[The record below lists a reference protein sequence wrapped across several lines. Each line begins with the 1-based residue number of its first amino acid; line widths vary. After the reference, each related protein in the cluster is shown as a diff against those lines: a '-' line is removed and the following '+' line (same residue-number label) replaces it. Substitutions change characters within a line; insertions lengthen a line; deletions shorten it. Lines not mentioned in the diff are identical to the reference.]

1 MKEYYVFLG
10 SFGSGKSEL
19 AINFALQKALQN
31 PPCTLV
37 DVDVVNPYFRS
48 SERGDLL
55 RQSGIRLISPPYALQ
70 KIEIMSLSP
79 EVYSAFAQPDG
90 TVIFDAGGDP
100 VGAVSLGQYYSYF
113 RNIICPTDTI
123 SYPGHPAPDFLHSQ
137 RTECAALSVFMVINP
152 FRPLAETAKKAY
164 ALMEQIQIASR
175 LKVTGLINNA
185 NLVNET
191 TAQELKIGYDVVREL
206 SEMTKIPVY
215 ATCGT
220 KQVLDDFLSFAE
232 TSGLDPSYIGTPIPI
247 DIIMHRT
254 WNKFLKEGL

>member
-1 MKEYYVFLG
+1 MKEYFVFLG

-19 AINFALQKALQN
+19 AINLALQKALKN

-79 EVYSAFAQPDG
+79 EVYSAFAQPGG

-100 VGAVSLGQYYSYF
+100 VGAVSLGQYYSHF
-113 RNIICPTDTI
+113 QNITGD
-123 SYPGHPAPDFLHSQ
+123 A
-137 RTECAALSVFMVINP
+137 RLSVYMIINP
-152 FRPLAETAKKAY
+152 FRPLAETAEKAH
-164 ALMEQIQIASR
+164 ALMGQIQIASR
-175 LKVTGLINNA
+175 LKITGLINNA

-191 TAQELKIGYDVVREL
+191 TVQELKTGYDVVKEL
-206 SEMTKIPVY
+206 SERTGVPVW
-215 ATCGT
+215 GT
-220 KQVLDDFLSFAE
+220 AGTAHVLDDFLTFANN
-232 TSGLDPSYIGTPIPI
+232 SGLNSKYIGTPIPI
-247 DIIMHRT
+247 QITMHRT

>member
-19 AINFALQKALQN
+19 AINLALQKAAAN

-55 RQSGIRLISPPYALQ
+55 CKSGVRLISPPFALQ

-100 VGAVSLGQYYSYF
+100 VGAVSLGQY
-113 RNIICPTDTI
+113 
-123 SYPGHPAPDFLHSQ
+123 HSHFQ
-137 RTECAALSVFMVINP
+137 HIPSDQLSVFMVINP
-152 FRPLAETAKKAY
+152 FRPLAETAEKAR
-164 ALMEQIQIASR
+164 ALVEQIQIASR
-175 LKVTGLINNA
+175 LKITGLINNA

-191 TAQELKIGYDVVREL
+191 TIHELQYGYEITKKL
-206 SEMTKIPVY
+206 SEITGIPVF
-215 ATCGT
+215 GT
-220 KQVLDDFLSFAE
+220 AGMRHVLDEFASLAQ
-232 TSGLDPSYIGTPIPI
+232 TSGLNPDYIGRWIPI
-247 DIIMHRT
+247 DVTMHRT
-254 WNKFLKEGL
+254 WDKFLKEGL